1 MLQTIVRG
9 AEILLAKKLLALL
22 MRLHLVLLTSHA
34 KLAHLGGAAFLCRHT
49 ALKIDGRPRV
59 LVVLTDNRRPRHVV
73 VLAIA
78 LLWRDVVNAR
88 LRQLLELLRVR
99 ICHFGN
105 RSVSHKRYDLHRLCL
120 IHPLLHER
128 ILLGICT

>member
-1 MLQTIVRG
+1 M
-9 AEILLAKKLLALL
+9 
-22 MRLHLVLLTSHA
+22 
-34 KLAHLGGAAFLCRHT
+34 
-49 ALKIDGRPRV
+49 
-59 LVVLTDNRRPRHVV
+59 VLTDNRRPRHVV

-78 LLWRDVVNAR
+78 LLRRDVVNAR
-88 LRQLLELLRVR
+88 LRQLLELLSVR